1 MATCNSWQF
10 SGRIRSSLWRLILLA
25 VALTLCGCA
34 SIVAEMVPATTFK
47 TSDEV
52 ACDKHQTVISPV
64 SEELCG
70 QVNELIHKEAGLPD
84 AKIGFDVQGKGR
96 LQLAGKYKDEQEV
109 EKAFAIAQAMVG
121 SEWVSPVTPGHIKVE
136 DWQKCLKKKIAGQ
149 QCDDRG
155 TEAYSLDKTPPGP
168 VRDKYALIIGVGR
181 FKNGIKKLN
190 FAVKDAKAISN
201 YLTDPKLGK
210 FPADH
215 VTVLTDEQATSTA
228 ILTALDDLER
238 RAKPDDLIVV
248 YFSSHGAPPDKFE
261 HVNIITYDTDL
272 LFGKQDFDTLS
283 EGEKLLQR
291 QSVWDTSI
299 PRQRLHDFFRKTQS
313 KRVLMILDVCYS
325 GDVFMQIPGYKPRG
339 SETLAKSEEH
349 FSSGYSADQLMAVFG
364 AKDLALEDN
373 KGQPVQTSA
382 QPPVSGKKT
391 AKKSKKT
398 SDALT
403 KSWGKV
409 IISASNGKE
418 RSWEPDPNIDAAT
431 SNSYFTYFFLNGLQQ
446 TNGLVQDSFQSAV
459 PEVAAAAKQKGTTQ
473 QPQFFSI
480 PNLNNWNF
488 SVNSHR

>member
-1 MATCNSWQF
+1 MTLAFRFILLTTTT
-10 SGRIRSSLWRLILLA
+10 LIL
-25 VALTLCGCA
+25 CSCA
-34 SIVAEMVPATTFK
+34 SIIAEMVPATTYK
-47 TSDEV
+47 TGDDV
-52 ACDKHQTVISPV
+52 ACNQHQTAISPV
-64 SEELCG
+64 SEELCEKI
-70 QVNELIHKEAGLPD
+70 NELLHKEAGLLD

-96 LQLAGKYKDEQEV
+96 LQLAGKYKDETEV

-121 SEWVSPVTPGHIKVE
+121 SEWVSPVTPGHINVT

-155 TEAYSLDKTPPGP
+155 TESYSLDKAPPGP
-168 VRDKYALIIGVGR
+168 IRDKYALIIGVGR
-181 FKNGIKKLN
+181 FKNGIKKLK
-190 FAVKDAKAISN
+190 FAAKDANAMAN
-201 YLTDPKLGK
+201 YLVDSKLGG

-215 VTVLTDEQATSTA
+215 VTVLTDEQATSKA

-238 RAKPDDLIVV
+238 RAKPDDLVVV
-248 YFSSHGAPPDKFE
+248 YFSSHGAAPDKFE
-261 HVNIITYDTDL
+261 HVNIVTYDTDL
-272 LFGKQDFDTLS
+272 LFGKQDYDTLT

-299 PRQRLHDFFRKTQS
+299 PRQRLHDFFRKAQS
-313 KRVLMILDVCYS
+313 KRILMILDVCYS

-339 SETLAKSEEH
+339 SEALARSEEN
-349 FSSGYSADQLMAVFG
+349 FSTGYSAKQLMTVFG
-364 AKDLALEDN
+364 AKDLVLEDN
-373 KGQPVQTSA
+373 KGQSVE
-382 QPPVSGKKT
+382 PPPALSMRGKKT
-391 AKKSKKT
+391 TKKSKKT
-398 SDALT
+398 SDTQA

-409 IISASNGKE
+409 IISASNGNE

-446 TNGLVQDSFQSAV
+446 TKGLIQDSFQSAV
-459 PEVAAAAKQKGTTQ
+459 PEVAEAAKRNRTTQ